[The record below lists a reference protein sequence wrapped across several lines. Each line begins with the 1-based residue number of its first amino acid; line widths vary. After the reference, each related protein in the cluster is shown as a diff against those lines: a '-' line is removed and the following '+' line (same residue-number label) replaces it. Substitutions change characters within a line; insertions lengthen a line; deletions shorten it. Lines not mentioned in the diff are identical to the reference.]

1 MSDIII
7 NYHDSEIVLFSDERH
22 DYVSITDMSRAFK
35 GPKSIESWMRNKN
48 TINFLGAWERLFNPN
63 FLPLEFEGL
72 LQKAGKKQFNL
83 SIKHWSD
90 TTNAKGIFTRS
101 GSRAGTYAHKDIAMK
116 FASYLSPDF
125 EIFLINEV
133 QRLKKLEDQKN
144 SYELLTHAQI
154 LFLVRLKEVFKYVAH
169 QNAVEDANR
178 DVFAATSSAENSFAA
193 FHRWRNKILDI
204 APQTINDRIK
214 QYCIENHIALTNKM
228 LSKSKNEKI
237 LLLDSYESVRN
248 AVWDFL
254 NIQGEIN
261 ALNLANLV
269 GDMIRTEKGEV
280 RRHNETDLFQEKQNL
295 GELTE
300 FTEVLNN
307 LPKVK
312 TARQVLEYRQK
323 QINAN
328 TSKKEVTVL
337 SDFNKN
343 LNTAL
348 NYNPKNKE

>member
-7 NYHDSEIVLFSDERH
+7 NYHNSEIVLFSDERH
-22 DYVSITDMSRAFK
+22 DYVCLTDMSKAFK

-48 TINFLGAWERLFNPN
+48 TINFLGAWERLFNTN
-63 FLPLEFEGL
+63 SFLPHEFEGL
-72 LQKAGKKQFNL
+72 LKKAGKRQFNL
-83 SIKHWSD
+83 SIKHWID
-90 TTNAKGIFTRS
+90 TTNAKGIFTRA
-101 GSRAGTYAHKDIAMK
+101 GVRAGTYAHKDIAMK

-133 QRLKKLEDQKN
+133 QRLKKLEEQKN

-178 DVFAATSSAENSFAA
+178 DVFAASSSAENAFAA

-254 NIQGEIN
+254 NIQGEVN

-280 RRHNETDLFQEKQNL
+280 KRANIDDLFTEKQNL
-295 GELTE
+295 GDYDD
-300 FTEVLNN
+300 FQKVLDQH
-307 LPKVK
+307 PKVK
-312 TARQVLEYRQK
+312 TAREVLHYRQLSTGK
-323 QINAN
+323 
-328 TSKKEVTVL
+328 TKPTEKL
-337 SDFNKN
+337 SDFNSK

-348 NYNPKNKE
+348 NYNPKKDN